1 MQDRANETEA
11 SKILIGSFKEFMSGK
26 TIDCRC
32 PSNHTL
38 FFKYIVD
45 RQLIEIHC
53 KECSKRWSKLK
64 SNPGHKVKSFIF
76 HRYDVKMN
84 LIETVIVDGNEE
96 KVIGKDVN

>member
-1 MQDRANETEA
+1 LTDRATPTEA
-11 SKILIGSFKEFMSGK
+11 AKILIGSFKEFMSGK

-38 FFKYIVD
+38 YFKFLVD

-53 KECSKRWSKLK
+53 KECSKRWSKLYSSQDRK
-64 SNPGHKVKSFIF
+64 TKSFIF

-84 LIETVIVDGNEE
+84 LIETVIVDGKEE
-96 KVIGKDVN
+96 KIIEGK